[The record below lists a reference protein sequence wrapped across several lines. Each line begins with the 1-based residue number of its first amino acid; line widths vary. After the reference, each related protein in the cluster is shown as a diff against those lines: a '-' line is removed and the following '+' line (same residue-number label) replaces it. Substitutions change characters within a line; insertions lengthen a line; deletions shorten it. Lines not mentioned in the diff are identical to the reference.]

1 MGTIKLS
8 PANGGVLFWYNNEA
22 GIGLVTRERG
32 EEKGNPSRTP
42 KSRMHEVVPPEMAL
56 ASFL

>member
-1 MGTIKLS
+1 M
-8 PANGGVLFWYNNEA
+8 AGGFFWYNNEA